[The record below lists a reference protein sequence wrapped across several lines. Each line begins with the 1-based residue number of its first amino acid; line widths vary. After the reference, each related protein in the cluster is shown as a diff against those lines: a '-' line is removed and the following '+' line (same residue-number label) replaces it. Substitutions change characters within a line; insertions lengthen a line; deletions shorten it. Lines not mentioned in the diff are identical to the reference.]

1 MINRCISVCM
11 LILFSILLVGCGGT
25 KCLIEDCK
33 SMNTSSQV
41 IEIEKG
47 DEKEILN
54 YRRGMMWGGY
64 APGLFS
70 EDPEIVSIRYDEA
83 KRGHLAIVK
92 GKAEGS
98 VKVYFVNRFGAGS
111 AVDST
116 ERAYWLENLEGSKF
130 YFIVTVE

>member
-11 LILFSILLVGCGGT
+11 LILFSILLVGCGST

-54 YRRGMMWGGY
+54 YRRGMMRGGY
-64 APGLFS
+64 APGLS

-92 GKAEGS
+92 GEAEGS

-116 ERAYWLENLEGSKF
+116 ERACWLENLEGSKF